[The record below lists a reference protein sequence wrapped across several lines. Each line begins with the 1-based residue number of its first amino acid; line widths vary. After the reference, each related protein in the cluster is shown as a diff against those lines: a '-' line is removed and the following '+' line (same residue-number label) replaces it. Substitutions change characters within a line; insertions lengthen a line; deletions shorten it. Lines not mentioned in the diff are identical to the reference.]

1 MKLSD
6 REWGEFRISDIF
18 NQKRGKEPAPK
29 QVSDYGKTPIVNE
42 ISTNNG
48 IFKFGKGKYLIN
60 GNTITVSVN
69 FAKNVFYQKC
79 SFYASVNIIALCSQ
93 YLNEYVGKFFSTV
106 ICKSNILYNYSYK
119 TSKDRLNTTKIL
131 LPTTPQ
137 GTPDYDFMEDYIKE
151 LMSKKRQKY
160 IEYVKEKMEDL
171 KTVVGGGCVLN
182 DREWREFRI
191 EELFDICLSKGD
203 NQANLLNIGNI
214 PLVSA
219 GSVNNGICKYIKN
232 GDGISQIFNGNIITV
247 DMFGKIFYQPYKF
260 YSVSHGRINIL
271 IPKIFLNKHILLFFV
286 NILEKRFDGK
296 YSFANMC
303 SKKRLEREKILL
315 PTTPQG
321 DPDYEFMENYIKELM
336 SKKRQKYI
344 EYVKEKMEDLK
355 TVVGGGCV
363 LNDREWREFRIEEL
377 FDICLSK
384 GDNQANLLNIGNI
397 PLVSAGSVNNGICK
411 YIKNGDGIS
420 QIFNGNIITVDMFG
434 KIFYQPY
441 KFYSVSHGRINI
453 LIPKIFLNKHIL
465 LFFVN
470 ILEKRFDGK
479 YSFANM
485 CSKKRLE
492 REKILLPTTLQGTP
506 DYEFMENY
514 TKRLIYNKLLKYLE
528 YITKATKN

>member
-1 MKLSD
+1 M
-6 REWGEFRISDIF
+6 R
-18 NQKRGKEPAPK
+18 
-29 QVSDYGKTPIVNE
+29 
-42 ISTNNG
+42 
-48 IFKFGKGKYLIN
+48 
-60 GNTITVSVN
+60 
-69 FAKNVFYQKC
+69 
-79 SFYASVNIIALCSQ
+79 
-93 YLNEYVGKFFSTV
+93 
-106 ICKSNILYNYSYK
+106 
-119 TSKDRLNTTKIL
+119 
-131 LPTTPQ
+131 
-137 GTPDYDFMEDYIKE
+137 
-151 LMSKKRQKY
+151 
-160 IEYVKEKMEDL
+160 
-171 KTVVGGGCVLN
+171 LN

-260 YSVSHGRINIL
+260 YSVSHGRINML

-363 LNDREWREFRIEEL
+363 VNNREWREFRIGDL
-377 FDICLSK
+377 FDIEKCKCSNASILK
-384 GDNQANLLNIGNI
+384 KGNI
-397 PLVSAGSVNNGICK
+397 PYIGATNKNNGVMNFVEKNLKLITKGNCIVFICDGQGSVGYSIYKKENFIG
-411 YIKNGDGIS
+411 S
-420 QIFNGNIITVDMFG
+420 TTL
-434 KIFYQPY
+434 KI
-441 KFYSVSHGRINI
+441 GRN
-453 LIPKIFLNKHIL
+453 KFLNMYNAKFIISVL
-465 LFFVN
+465 DKN
-470 ILEKRFDGK
+470 KSI
-479 YSFANM
+479 YSFGYKRNE
-485 CSKKRLE
+485 CRLKKE
-492 REKILLPTTLQGTP
+492 TVLLPVMVDGVP

-514 TKRLIYNKLLKYLE
+514 TKKLIYNKLLKYLE
-528 YITKATKN
+528 YTTKTIEN